1 MEQWMVYQKKDDFNR
16 IAEKYGIDPVVARLL
31 TNRGVTGDEKIR
43 LFLQGGLYDL
53 PDVHCMKDIDL
64 LVDILVRKIKA
75 HKKIR
80 VIGDYDVDGVMSSF
94 ILHEALTLAG
104 ADFDVEIPERIRDGY
119 GLNVRLVEKA
129 LNDGVDTILTCDN
142 GISALDEIA
151 FAKGQGLTVLVTDH
165 HQIPFTET
173 DGIRTERKSAADVIV
188 NPHQRDCEYPYKD
201 LCGAGVVYAVV
212 TALYERLG
220 FSGDEVEKLLEFV
233 AMATVCDV
241 MPLTYVNRILVKE
254 GLKRIHHTKNTG
266 MRALI
271 QAAGLEPKDIEAW
284 HFGFVL
290 GPCINATGR
299 LETAKQALAL
309 FAEKEEKSAGE
320 IAADLIA
327 LNNERKDMTKQG
339 VEEGKRLVESGGYN
353 DDPVLVLYLPDVH
366 ESIAGLIAGRIRE
379 QYARPVFV
387 LTKGE
392 GCVKGS
398 GRSTES
404 YSMYEQMCRCSELLT
419 CFGGHPMAAGMSLP
433 EENVDTF
440 QKRINELCPYS
451 IEKISARIHIDMQMP
466 PEYADVALVRQ
477 FDTLAPFGTGNPK
490 PLFVDRDFKLIRMRI
505 FGKNKNVLR
514 MTLCT
519 ARGNLAEAVYFGEI
533 GAFEQYLTE
542 KFGENQVL
550 CAKQGRENMITFSM
564 VYQIRIDNWQ
574 NNENIQLEMKYY
586 R

>member
-53 PDVHCMKDIDL
+53 PDIHCMKDIDL
-64 LVDILVRKIKA
+64 LVDILVRKIKE

-80 VIGDYDVDGVMSSF
+80 IIGDYDVDGVMSSF
-94 ILHEALTLAG
+94 ILYEALTLAG

-212 TALYERLG
+212 TAFYERLG

-451 IEKISARIHIDMQMP
+451 IEEISARIHIDMQMP

-519 ARGNLAEAVYFGEI
+519 ARGNLVEAVYFGET